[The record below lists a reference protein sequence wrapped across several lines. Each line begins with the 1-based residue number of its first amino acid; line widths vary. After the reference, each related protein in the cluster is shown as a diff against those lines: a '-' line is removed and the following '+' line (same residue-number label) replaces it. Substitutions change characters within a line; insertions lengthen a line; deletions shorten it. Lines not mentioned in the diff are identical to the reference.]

1 MVDRASIKCSKNDVW
16 VWSNNAFSLLKKI
29 IIECSNWLYGCVI
42 FIGAYDPDLF
52 GFLSPKEQV
61 DMLLGEKV
69 QTMGNDPNV
78 FFAVWISV
86 VSTMLL
92 ITNRCK
98 ASLVTTDWLLFA
110 TASVALL
117 ISSWRYIIEEVEG
130 SSETDF
136 FQSCDTEYSISCKK
150 LTFAKYLA
158 LASLCLSLPMSL
170 LFRLGPIFHVIIS
183 VPLVIAWAIGVPYV
197 TFSSDNP
204 TPAAIYFGFWG
215 GVFLSFEIA
224 SINIIR
230 LQRKRED
237 IRESLEENEMED
249 EIALPAIQEE
259 ESQSSN
265 ESESRISNL
274 LSGSLALAQ
283 SFSPTTSYLQDSQQ
297 NGGCNSSMSTESHTN
312 NSQNQDNLIVKNNS
326 GDSSQSRVESFYDE
340 NYHREESS
348 IETNLREPSQTHI
361 EPEINDNQQQYES
374 SNASIDFVDSFEH
387 CDNQDQQDPV
397 TNHSLLSARIES
409 NLADKQLHDDE
420 SVDTDDFEDCIQSF
434 SPQFYSTR
442 SSMDS

>member
-1 MVDRASIKCSKNDVW
+1 
-16 VWSNNAFSLLKKI
+16 
-29 IIECSNWLYGCVI
+29 
-42 FIGAYDPDLF
+42 
-52 GFLSPKEQV
+52 
-61 DMLLGEKV
+61 MLLGEKV

-78 FFAVWISV
+78 FFGVWISV
-86 VSTMLL
+86 VSAMLL

-117 ISSWRYIIEEVEG
+117 VSSWRYIIEEVEG

-136 FQSCDTEYSISCKK
+136 FQSCDTEYSIPCKK

-158 LASLCLSLPMSL
+158 LASLCLSVAMSL

-183 VPLVIAWAIGVPYV
+183 IPLVIAWGFGVLYV
-197 TFSSDNP
+197 TFLSDNP
-204 TPAAIYFGFWG
+204 THAAIYFGFWG

-230 LQRKRED
+230 LQRKREE
-237 IRESLEENEMED
+237 IRESLEENEREDEED
-249 EIALPAIQEE
+249 EIALPAIQED
-259 ESQSSN
+259 ESQSSQ
-265 ESESRISNL
+265 ESESRISNRF
-274 LSGSLALAQ
+274 SGSLGLAQ
-283 SFSPTTSYLQDSQQ
+283 SYSPTASYFQDSQQ
-297 NGGCNSSMSTESHTN
+297 NGGCDSGMSIESHIDD
-312 NSQNQDNLIVKNNS
+312 SQIQDNLIEENNR

-340 NYHREESS
+340 NHHREESS
-348 IETNLREPSQTHI
+348 IETNLREPSQTDI
-361 EPEINDNQQQYES
+361 EPDINDNQQQSES

-387 CDNQDQQDPV
+387 YDNQDQDHNPTEAHM

-409 NLADKQLHDDE
+409 NLADKQLHDDK